1 MRLFWRKKGVKY
13 MVVLMRSKTD
23 CEVAALATALGIT
36 WEESQKLLDWRRL
49 PKGLE
54 NPVFGNPLNLYRA
67 LADAG
72 YWKINKTL
80 TQLLKGDYTPGK
92 CIMLV
97 HNPSNP
103 TMQQHWILLGAKRP
117 DHGGFDVFWGDSEQP
132 RFITESML
140 KEYFLGGWPN
150 CSFEPYKAHIIRI
163 WWEKIKA
170 FFGVKSE

>member
-1 MRLFWRKKGVKY
+1 MEIRMSELKIIT
-13 MVVLMRSKTD
+13 MQHQTD

-54 NPVFGNPLNLYRA
+54 NPIFGNPWNLYRA
-67 LADAG
+67 LVDAG

-80 TQLLKGDYTPGK
+80 TQLLKGDYAPYKTIVLLHDPK
-92 CIMLV
+92 SPIMK
-97 HNPSNP
+97 
-103 TMQQHWILLGAKRP
+103 QHWVVLGAKRP
-117 DHGGFDVFWGDSEQP
+117 DHGGYEVFWGDSEQP

-140 KEYFLGGWPN
+140 KEYFLAGWPN
-150 CSFEPYKAHIIRI
+150 CAFTIYKASVYRLI
-163 WWEKIKA
+163 WEKIKA

>member
-1 MRLFWRKKGVKY
+1 MNELKIIT
-13 MVVLMRSKTD
+13 MQHQTD

-54 NPVFGNPLNLYRA
+54 NPIFGNPWNLYRA
-67 LADAG
+67 LVDAG

-80 TQLLKGDYTPGK
+80 TQLLKGDYAPYKTIVLLHDPK
-92 CIMLV
+92 SPIMK
-97 HNPSNP
+97 
-103 TMQQHWILLGAKRP
+103 QHWVVLGAKRP
-117 DHGGFDVFWGDSEQP
+117 DHGGYEVFWGDSEQP

-140 KEYFLGGWPN
+140 KEYFLAGWPN
-150 CSFEPYKAHIIRI
+150 CAFTIYKASVYRLI
-163 WWEKIKA
+163 WEKIKA